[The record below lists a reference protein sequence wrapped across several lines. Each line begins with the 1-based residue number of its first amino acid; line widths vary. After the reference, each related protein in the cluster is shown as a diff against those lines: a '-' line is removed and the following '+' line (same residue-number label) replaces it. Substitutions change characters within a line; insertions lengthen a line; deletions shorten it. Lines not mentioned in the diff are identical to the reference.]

1 MNLRLGFG
9 LALVLTL
16 ALLPLG
22 CGSRRA
28 AQSVQPAAAP
38 KAPVSNEPQSST
50 KTTGSDERLNLDSGE
65 GWGIITPTQG
75 VDFGPY
81 IRQLL
86 QVIKA
91 RWYSG
96 MPQAAMAGAKG
107 RVSVVVRIE
116 RDGTVPGQYPQIG
129 TGSGVEVLDKAA
141 LDAIR
146 KSEPFSALPE
156 QFNGPYLDLR
166 ILFVYNMPVNIS
178 ATRETPK

>member
-1 MNLRLGFG
+1 
-9 LALVLTL
+9 
-16 ALLPLG
+16 
-22 CGSRRA
+22 
-28 AQSVQPAAAP
+28 
-38 KAPVSNEPQSST
+38 
-50 KTTGSDERLNLDSGE
+50 
-65 GWGIITPTQG
+65 
-75 VDFGPY
+75 
-81 IRQLL
+81 
-86 QVIKA
+86 
-91 RWYSG
+91 
-96 MPQAAMAGAKG
+96 MAGAKG